1 MKRVAVA
8 MSGGVDSSVTAGLLK
23 QQGYDVIGITL
34 RLWEEDPACT
44 IDNVHACCS
53 LSSVDDAKAVA
64 SVLGIPHYT
73 LDFRDIFRRD
83 VIDYFVDSYVHG
95 KTPNPCIACN
105 KFIKFGLLWEK
116 ARQFG
121 ADFLA
126 TGHYAR
132 IEKNEATGIYSLLR
146 GTDRRKDQS
155 YVLYQLTQD
164 LLPHILFPM
173 ADLEKVHTRELA
185 KEWGLPVFNKPES
198 QDICFIPDNDYKG
211 FLQHERKGI
220 FKPGDFVDKEGHV
233 IGRHKGI
240 THYTVGQRRGLG
252 IAAGYHIFVKEIRP
266 ETDEIVLSR
275 EDALFSNEIFCRD
288 LNFLSVEDIKGDEK
302 ISARVRIRYHHQGEE
317 AELTRADDETL
328 RVLFRNPVR
337 AATPGQ
343 SAVFYDADGCV
354 IGGGKIAKR

>member
-83 VIDYFVDSYVHG
+83 VIDYFVDAYVHG
-95 KTPNPCIACN
+95 RTPNPCIACN

-116 ARQFG
+116 AKQFG

-132 IEKNEATGIYSLLR
+132 IVKDEGTGIYSLLR

-164 LLPHILFPM
+164 LLPHLLFPM
-173 ADLEKVHTRELA
+173 AGLEKAHTRELA

-211 FLQHERKGI
+211 FLRHERKGI
-220 FKPGDFVDKEGHV
+220 FKPGDFVDQSGRV

-240 THYTVGQRRGLG
+240 AAYTIGQRRGLNLG
-252 IAAGYHIFVKEIRP
+252 GPGGPYYVTALDVAHNRVVVGSEQ
-266 ETDEIVLSR
+266 D
-275 EDALFSNEIFCRD
+275 LFSKTVHAGEATW
-288 LNFLSVEDIKGDEK
+288 VEQAP
-302 ISARVRIRYHHQGEE
+302 SAPFRALGKIRYAARE
-317 AELTRADDETL
+317 AACTVYPDGDSL
-328 RVLFRNPVR
+328 RVEFDDAQR
-337 AATPGQ
+337 AVTAGQ
-343 SAVFYDADGCV
+343 ALVLYDAETGERV
-354 IGGGKIAKR
+354 LGGGVIQ

>member
-1 MKRVAVA
+1 

-44 IDNVHACCS
+44 VDNIHACCS

-73 LDFRDIFRRD
+73 LDFRELFRRD
-83 VIDYFVDSYVHG
+83 VIDYFVDSYRRG

-116 ARQFG
+116 AKQFG

-132 IEKNEATGIYSLLR
+132 IAKNEETGIYSLLR

-155 YVLYQLTQD
+155 YVLYQLTQAV
-164 LLPHILFPM
+164 LPHLLFPM
-173 ADLEKVHTRELA
+173 ADLEKTDTRKLA
-185 KEWGLPVFNKPES
+185 KEWNLPVFNKPES

-211 FLQHERKGI
+211 FLEKEKKDI
-220 FKPGDFVDKEGHV
+220 FKPGTSSMKRAGSSAA
-233 IGRHKGI
+233 IRHCRL
-240 THYTVGQRRGLG
+240 YRRP
-252 IAAGYHIFVKEIRP
+252 AAGAQPRGPGGPYYVTALDVEHNRV
-266 ETDEIVLSR
+266 IVGS
-275 EDALFSNEIFCRD
+275 EKDLFSTTVEASEATWSNRCRQRP
-288 LNFLSVEDIKGDEK
+288 LG
-302 ISARVRIRYHHQGEE
+302 
-317 AELTRADDETL
+317 
-328 RVLFRNPVR
+328 P
-337 AATPGQ
+337 
-343 SAVFYDADGCV
+343 
-354 IGGGKIAKR
+354 

>member
-23 QQGYDVIGITL
+23 QQGYDVIGVTL

-83 VIDYFVDSYVHG
+83 VIDYFVDAYVHG
-95 KTPNPCIACN
+95 RTPNPCIACN

-116 ARQFG
+116 AKQFG

-132 IEKNEATGIYSLLR
+132 IVKDEGTGIYSLLR

-164 LLPHILFPM
+164 LLPHLLFPM
-173 ADLEKVHTRELA
+173 AGLEKAHTRELA

-220 FKPGDFVDKEGHV
+220 FKPGDFVDQSGRV

-240 THYTVGQRRGLG
+240 AAYTIGQRRG
-252 IAAGYHIFVKEIRP
+252 
-266 ETDEIVLSR
+266 
-275 EDALFSNEIFCRD
+275 
-288 LNFLSVEDIKGDEK
+288 
-302 ISARVRIRYHHQGEE
+302 
-317 AELTRADDETL
+317 
-328 RVLFRNPVR
+328 
-337 AATPGQ
+337 
-343 SAVFYDADGCV
+343 
-354 IGGGKIAKR
+354 

>member
-23 QQGYDVIGITL
+23 KQGYDVIGITL
-34 RLWEEDPACT
+34 RLWEEDPACH
-44 IDNVHACCS
+44 IDNIHACCS

-73 LDFRDIFRRD
+73 LDFRDLFRRD
-83 VIDYFVDSYVHG
+83 VIDYFIDSYAKG
-95 KTPNPCIACN
+95 RTPNPCIACN
-105 KFIKFGLLWEK
+105 KYIKFGLLWEK

-132 IEKNEATGIYSLLR
+132 RVKNEETGLYSLLR

-173 ADLEKVHTRELA
+173 ADLEKVQTRELA

-198 QDICFIPDNDYKG
+198 QDICFIPDNNYKG
-211 FLQHERKGI
+211 FLQKERPGI
-220 FKPGDFVDKEGHV
+220 FKPGDFVDTDGHV
-233 IGRHKGI
+233 LGRHKGI
-240 THYTVGQRRGLG
+240 AAYTIGQRRGLNLG
-252 IAAGYHIFVKEIRP
+252 GPGGPYFVVALDVKHNKV
-266 ETDEIVLSR
+266 IVGSK
-275 EDALFSNEIFCRD
+275 DQLFSTEVNADEVTW
-288 LNFLSVEDIKGDEK
+288 VETAPTAPFQAMGK
-302 ISARVRIRYHHQGEE
+302 IRYAAPEDLCTVYPQTDGTIKAVFDNPQRAVTAGQALVLYDAETGE
-317 AELTRADDETL
+317 
-328 RVLFRNPVR
+328 RVL
-337 AATPGQ
+337 
-343 SAVFYDADGCV
+343 
-354 IGGGKIAKR
+354 GGGVIQ